1 MSLGVVAHAKRV
13 RAETSDGTRSRRS
26 VVFEYRF
33 AFAGARHKMTGKI
46 FVNYRRVQQ
55 GRPYWSPLRSARR
68 APVLRHRQYCSSS
81 RSRVCLAPL
90 NAILYSPS
98 STEVGRTLATRFEDP
113 DDFVRIES
121 GPLRLI
127 RENGDSGASC
137 RGCTQWSMHLQACL
151 AGTPGKAT
159 RVDGIARKIPLLGKR
174 SRQAL
179 CIRRNRAKL
188 VKR

>member
-13 RAETSDGTRSRRS
+13 RAETSGTRSRRS

-33 AFAGARHKMTGKI
+33 AFAGGRHKMTGKI

-68 APVLRHRQYCSSS
+68 APVPRHRQYCSSS

-90 NAILYSPS
+90 NAILHRQRL
-98 STEVGRTLATRFEDP
+98 VGLSRRFEDP

-121 GPLRLI
+121 GPPRLI

-151 AGTPGKAT
+151 AGTPGKANS
-159 RVDGIARKIPLLGKR
+159 VDGIALKILLLGKQ